1 MLGFHVWTVGCT
13 RGRDVAVHAAACI
26 RSVRDSRWTDTKRHS
41 MSIYMCAC
49 MYVRINIYIYYTH
62 VYLGPVE
69 LRDEE
74 WKYREERLGTKKSL
88 RNSRERHCRS
98 LAGEGFC
105 ISGKVAVLEAQS
117 LKCKV
122 NCGSRVNQPIE
133 QARLTGIRN
142 VVSIPD
148 IWFNINFRSRLPP
161 GGLVIKSLLT
171 LVHAADM

>member
-26 RSVRDSRWTDTKRHS
+26 RAIRGEPTRISVYVH
-41 MSIYMCAC
+41 IYICVC
-49 MYVRINIYIYYTH
+49 IYINIYIY
-62 VYLGPVE
+62 LGPVE
-69 LRDEE
+69 VRDEE

-88 RNSRERHCRS
+88 RNSRERHYRS

-105 ISGKVAVLEAQS
+105 ISGKVAVLEAQP

-133 QARLTGIRN
+133 RARLTGIRN

-148 IWFNINFRSRLPP
+148 IRFDINFRSPLPP
-161 GGLVIKSLLT
+161 RVVLL
-171 LVHAADM
+171 LNHD